1 MAEVDLRIK
10 IEEEDKIDLEKF
22 ANKIGL
28 SVSSLLNG
36 IVKRVVAEQ
45 RISFEELEIPNAET
59 IEAIQE
65 TISGKNID
73 SKKIKKSKTY

>member
-1 MAEVDLRIK
+1 VAEVDLRIK